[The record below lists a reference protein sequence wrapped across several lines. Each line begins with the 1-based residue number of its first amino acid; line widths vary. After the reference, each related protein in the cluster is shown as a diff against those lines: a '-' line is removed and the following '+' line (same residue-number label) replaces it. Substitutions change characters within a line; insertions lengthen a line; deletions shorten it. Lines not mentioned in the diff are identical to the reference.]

1 MRKMRGE
8 EKTSEEEEIMRG
20 VRGVGEREEEVKKK
34 EKEKRGREEVGE
46 EREVEKKK
54 VEERKGWMRSQGV
67 LMRYGERRQGRETS
81 HNFQSHITVVNTRQ
95 LKTRYSTRQVIIQHN
110 TTLHYTTSQHNNT
123 QHDTTQ
129 HSAYVPSTLAK
140 MALNIAVPILP
151 PADSV
156 CATQIFIVQG
166 KIESASKPSL

>member
-1 MRKMRGE
+1 MRKMR
-8 EKTSEEEEIMRG
+8 EEEIMRG

-110 TTLHYTTSQHNNT
+110 TTPLHYITTQHNNT